1 MVKVAWRL
9 GATGLEYQAEA
20 FRIENGAMKAL
31 RRAEP
36 IIHQITPPPSP
47 ALRVGL
53 HEITQ
58 YSVRKCCERG

>member
-36 IIHQITPPPSP
+36 IIHQITPPPLP
-47 ALRVGL
+47 RTEGRTA
-53 HEITQ
+53 
-58 YSVRKCCERG
+58 